1 MADKFVN
8 WVILIVG
15 TFLLVNNVTAGILEE
30 MSGKSVE
37 EFKNLLQQSDLA
49 SQYLLN
55 EVTIFAPS
63 DGAMAKYKGPK
74 DDNFILN
81 HMVNV
86 VVQVNDRASYS
97 DVTRV
102 SSLLPGSPPL
112 WLTQQGA
119 SFYVSGAKIIMRN
132 LEAYANNRKQRLH
145 IIDSVL
151 EPLSPLVTDNSQ
163 AFIDLTGG
171 ISCVNPM
178 LIESQVTQSGI
189 SPAKF
194 DR

>member
-1 MADKFVN
+1 M
-8 WVILIVG
+8 
-15 TFLLVNNVTAGILEE
+15 
-30 MSGKSVE
+30 
-37 EFKNLLQQSDLA
+37 
-49 SQYLLN
+49 
-55 EVTIFAPS
+55 
-63 DGAMAKYKGPK
+63 
-74 DDNFILN
+74 
-81 HMVNV
+81 

-97 DVTRV
+97 EVTRV

-132 LEAYANNRKQRLH
+132 LEAYANSRKQRLH

-171 ISCVNPM
+171 KF
-178 LIESQVTQSGI
+178 LRESDAYRIPGYSI
-189 SPAKF
+189 
-194 DR
+194 R